1 MVSPR
6 SLTLGFMLLD
16 IGLLWS
22 DCECARAL
30 HLEIRKYLTYWFFF
44 YFTEAHCC
52 ETLYILEKLQ
62 AVKGIFV
69 YFRGIMDISGNL
81 RTLKITE
88 LLRWLNL

>member
-1 MVSPR
+1 MSPR

-22 DCECARAL
+22 DCECARVL
-30 HLEIRKYLTYWFFF
+30 HLEIRKYLTYFF
-44 YFTEAHCC
+44 YLTEAHCC

-62 AVKGIFV
+62 SVKGIFV
-69 YFRGIMDISGNL
+69 YFRGIMDISGNP

-88 LLRWLNL
+88 LLGWLNL